1 MGWEAPLLLASRRRT
16 SRGAAGRVVHEKRE
30 EVKRILTRADHRVL
44 VVVGP
49 CSIHD
54 IEGAKEYALKLRD
67 LAEELADSLLLVMRV
82 YFEKPRTSI
91 GWKGFI
97 NDPTLDDSFDVG
109 DGLEKARAFL
119 LWLAEQGIAVGTEA
133 LDPITPQY
141 LGDLVSWFAIGARTT
156 ESQTHRDMA
165 SGLSAPVGFK
175 NATDGNVQVAINAL
189 KAVRHPQHF
198 LGLSGD
204 GRAAVF
210 HTKGNRYGHM
220 ILRGG
225 TRPNYDSVSVAMC
238 EQALAAAKLGANI
251 VIDCSHGN
259 SFKKPEVQPLVLEN
273 CINQIRDGNNSI
285 IGFMLESNLEA
296 GRQDIPADLSALRHG
311 VSVTDACIDWD
322 TTAQALREARERLR
336 KVLPGRAQ
344 PEHTPPPSRLG
355 GLP

>member
-1 MGWEAPLLLASRRRT
+1 MVPMSEHRLVNVNIVSADVLPSPQTIREKFPASD
-16 SRGAAGRVVHEKRE
+16 AAGRVVHEKRE

-175 NATDGNVQVAINAL
+175 NATDGNVQVAD
-189 KAVRHPQHF
+189 V
-198 LGLSGD
+198 
-204 GRAAVF
+204 
-210 HTKGNRYGHM
+210 
-220 ILRGG
+220 
-225 TRPNYDSVSVAMC
+225 
-238 EQALAAAKLGANI
+238 
-251 VIDCSHGN
+251 
-259 SFKKPEVQPLVLEN
+259 PLV
-273 CINQIRDGNNSI
+273 R
-285 IGFMLESNLEA
+285 
-296 GRQDIPADLSALRHG
+296 
-311 VSVTDACIDWD
+311 
-322 TTAQALREARERLR
+322 RE
-336 KVLPGRAQ
+336 
-344 PEHTPPPSRLG
+344 T
-355 GLP
+355 